1 VLPAGLWTA
10 LSRSLASDVPWEAE
24 AEILPLAV
32 VSAVVGP
39 SGLVNVDDAVASCD
53 CPAVPELLRPAR
65 L

>member
-1 VLPAGLWTA
+1 VLCN
-10 LSRSLASDVPWEAE
+10 SLASEVPWEAE
-24 AEILPLAV
+24 AEVLPLAV

-39 SGLVNVDDAVASCD
+39 SGLMAVEDAVATFD